1 MLYSLYLSLKTFR
14 RLYGALA
21 AVKVHQQV
29 EANQNRDLKPDQL
42 SEQDQRGQN
51 SRQEAETESHL
62 KFYKPVPIQETIK
75 SKHQGVRDIFGV
87 EERID
92 LCAYL

>member
-14 RLYGALA
+14 RLHGALA

-29 EANQNRDLKPDQL
+29 KANQNRDIKPDQL

-51 SRQEAETESHL
+51 SRQEA
-62 KFYKPVPIQETIK
+62 
-75 SKHQGVRDIFGV
+75 
-87 EERID
+87 
-92 LCAYL
+92 